1 MNAFTKVPHF
11 QPLTR
16 ALLRAS
22 QRMKTN
28 EEIPDT
34 YSALALCVQHGSI
47 GPDELNLKNRKQD
60 RHEAGE
66 QAWPNL
72 SRQQGSDQPGSGDT
86 QRAWLLRWR
95 ADRKA

>member
-22 QRMKTN
+22 QRMITN
-28 EEIPDT
+28 EETPYT
-34 YSALALCVQHGSI
+34 GSARALCLQRSSI
-47 GPDELNLKNRKQD
+47 GPDDLNHRQQG
-60 RHEAGE
+60 RHETRE

-72 SRQQGSDQPGSGDT
+72 SGDEGTDQPGPVNSQGP
-86 QRAWLLRWR
+86 RVLRGRTDWQ
-95 ADRKA
+95 A